1 MLRHP
6 LTQTLRN
13 LKGNVRAC
21 VFTEPMWGIPFNLV
35 LPYASVYM
43 LALGLNDAQIGTI
56 ASLGLVVQIFF
67 ALISGTITDK
77 FGRRLTTAITDVMS
91 WGIPAFIWAIAQDFR
106 YFIVAAVFNA
116 VWRIP
121 HNSWVCLLVED
132 AEDDQLVHI
141 WTWIYI
147 AGLISAFFAPL
158 AGVLI
163 NVIDLVP
170 AVRIL
175 YAFAFVLITLKGWV
189 LYRHSTETQQGR
201 VRMGETRGQPLLS
214 LLVGYGGVLKE
225 VLRTPRTLIVLGIM
239 TVMSITHLINNTFWS
254 IIVTERLGIPAE
266 HIAIYIFAR
275 SALLLILYFVLV
287 PRLDVRRF
295 RNPILIGYAGFI
307 ASQLLL
313 VNMPAGNYTLLLI
326 SVLIEAVSVAM
337 LSPVMDS
344 LVIISI
350 AKQERARINAII
362 AVVVI
367 ALTSPFG
374 WIAGQLSEIDRALPF
389 YLNIALFILGS
400 ILVVFAWRIAHQ
412 REEGEEFGGE

>member
-6 LTQTLRN
+6 LTKTLKN

-21 VFTEPMWGIPFNLV
+21 VVTEPMWGIPFSLV

-43 LALGLNDAQIGTI
+43 LALGLNDAQIGTV

-67 ALISGTITDK
+67 ALISGAITDK
-77 FGRRLTTAITDVMS
+77 FGRRLTTAISDVLS
-91 WGIPAFIWAIAQDFR
+91 WGVPAFIWAIAQDFR
-106 YFIVAAVFNA
+106 YFVVAAVFNA

-132 AEDDQLVHI
+132 AEEDQLVHI

-163 NVIDLVP
+163 IVIDLIP

-175 YAFAFVLITLKGWV
+175 YFFAFILITLKGWV
-189 LYRHSTETQQGR
+189 LYRSSTETQQGR
-201 VRMGETRGQPLLS
+201 VRMEETKNQPLLS
-214 LLVGYGGVLKE
+214 ILAGYGGVLKE
-225 VLRTPRTLIVLGIM
+225 VLRTPRTLIALGIM
-239 TVMSITHLINNTFWS
+239 TVMSITMLVYNTFWS
-254 IIVTERLGIPAE
+254 IIVTERLGIAAG
-266 HIAIYIFAR
+266 HIALYAFAR
-275 SALLLILYFVLV
+275 SALLLILYFVLI

-295 RNPILIGYAGFI
+295 RNPILIGYAGYI
-307 ASQLLL
+307 VSQLLL
-313 VNMPAGNYTLLLI
+313 VNMPAGNYYLLLI
-326 SVLIEAVSVAM
+326 SVLIEALSAAM

-350 AKQERARINAII
+350 TKEERARINAIM

-374 WIAGQLSEIDRALPF
+374 WIAGQLSEINRTLPF
-389 YLNIALFILGS
+389 YLNIGLFILGS
-400 ILVVFAWRIAHQ
+400 VLVAYAWRIAKKG
-412 REEGEEFGGE
+412 ESEGMGVEG